1 MGLLD
6 TVFLSIVKVKGMLD
20 IISFPLLKIIRVF
33 DTVFLSV
40 VDVGVLGNI
49 RFCLCRNMAVL
60 DTVLLAMVKV
70 TGVLEAVFL

>member
-6 TVFLSIVKVKGMLD
+6 TVFLSIVKVKGMLV
-20 IISFPLLKIIRVF
+20 IISFPLLKIIGVF

-40 VDVGVLGNI
+40 VGVGVLGNI

-60 DTVLLAMVKV
+60 DTVLLAMAKV